1 MKNEKLRCR
10 AKRDGLKSSRV
21 AELRPAAAGGRERR
35 RAICAAVGK
44 RKDQRKPAA
53 FSGHRKP
60 GCHSFSFFV
69 LRFSFFS
76 GRRGVGP
83 YERKIC
89 VHAVGEGLAPP
100 VSPEARPTLTGG
112 DKPRPYGARKP
123 NVHAV
128 GATLAVARGHGTT
141 SVPAVGATLAV
152 ARGFCTAPKTVIAR
166 SAATW
171 QSVPGRKQATGIR
184 HERKRGKLTECHCEE
199 RSDAAIRSGEAT
211 GMRGRRGDPCG
222 RPRILHRPKDCH
234 CEERSDVAIRSFFT
248 RPRKR
253 ERGDGGCGLPRHQC
267 CDTGSSQ

>member
-171 QSVPGRKQATGIR
+171 QSVPFLRGHAKENEETG
-184 HERKRGKLTECHCEE
+184 
-199 RSDAAIRSGEAT
+199 DA
-211 GMRGRRGDPCG
+211 
-222 RPRILHRPKDCH
+222 DCH
-234 CEERSDVAIRSFFT
+234 VTSVATLVPRNDNAVRWCVIGGPGHRLGVGPYGGGT
-248 RPRKR
+248 RVVRDLRVVEDADPYTL
-253 ERGDGGCGLPRHQC
+253 LP
-267 CDTGSSQ
+267 DA